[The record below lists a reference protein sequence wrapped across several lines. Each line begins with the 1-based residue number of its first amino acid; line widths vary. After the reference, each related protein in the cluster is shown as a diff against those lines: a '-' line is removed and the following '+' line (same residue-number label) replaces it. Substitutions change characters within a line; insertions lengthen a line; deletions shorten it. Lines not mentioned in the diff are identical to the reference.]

1 MKKILSLVLTLTL
14 AVAFF
19 GFSAQAVN
27 AEVPA
32 SDCTTDKVVVIHYK
46 RWNDDYEGKDFWA
59 WGGGTA
65 GSGNPQIVGQDDFGA
80 VAYFCVD
87 EDADHEAGLIPR
99 QNDWSYKDG
108 ADTDGNGEG
117 GDDKHIQLREESDDD
132 ELTTEAF
139 VGFDENGV
147 KHVYVLQGASEVFYN
162 DPAMPMFQKDG
173 FGTVVVVYYDPVES
187 YDGWNM
193 WTWGTG
199 TDGTQAPNLFQWELG
214 VDQGVAGKY
223 RVAVFNIAADADDT
237 IGFIVRTDAWEK
249 QWDEDLFLDVTAVK
263 GSGTQF
269 TFYMGGAPDF
279 YDNYTDFDAQV
290 NLFEI
295 LELGALDQHSIEL
308 EFNKDV
314 ITKDELG
321 ALIVDKTLFEVT
333 DKDGNVIAID
343 KISFDTVAD
352 ANTAFTIITED
363 ALMGMASPFNVK
375 YMPNETDMYELGFAV
390 DSTPPVIDIAG
401 FTEVS
406 IELGDT
412 YQLPIYSSSDFNGE
426 ESVKV
431 TDLKIKEGFG
441 TVDTRNAGIYEI
453 VIVATDNFG
462 NFREATITVTVTDPC
477 DETAH
482 LNASNNTTNL
492 IALLVAAPLA
502 VGAFVTLR
510 KQY

>member
-14 AVAFF
+14 SVVFF
-19 GFSAQAVN
+19 GIGNQAVS

-32 SDCTTDKVVVIHYK
+32 SDCATDKVVVVHYK
-46 RWNDDYEGKDFWA
+46 RWNDDYEGLSMHVWDH
-59 WGGGTA
+59 GTL
-65 GSGNPQIVGQDDFGA
+65 GSGGEIVGQDDFGA
-80 VAYFCVD
+80 VAYLCID
-87 EDADHEAGLIPR
+87 DDASHKIGLIPH
-99 QNDWSYKDG
+99 NDDWSYKDG
-108 ADTDGNGEG
+108 SDTNDDGNG
-117 GDDKHIQLREESDDD
+117 GDDKFVQLREEDDED

-139 VGFDENGV
+139 VGFDESGV
-147 KHVYVLQGASEVFYN
+147 KHVYVLQGSSEVYYQ
-162 DPAMPMFQKDG
+162 DTDMPYFQKDG
-173 FGTVVVVYYDPVES
+173 FGTLVVVYYDPIEA
-187 YDGWNM
+187 YDGWNI
-193 WTWGTG
+193 WNFEANATF
-199 TDGTQAPNLFQWELG
+199 DYVKDYAPIPNEFQWGLG
-214 VDQGVAGKY
+214 VDQGAVDKY
-223 RVAVFNIAADADDT
+223 RVAVINVPSDAQDNV
-237 IGFIVRTDAWEK
+237 GFIVRTDSWEK
-249 QWDEDLFLDVTAVK
+249 QWADDLFIDVTAIK

-279 YDNYTDFDAQV
+279 YSNYTDFDAQV

-295 LELGALDQHSIEL
+295 VELGALDQNSIEL

-343 KISFDTVAD
+343 RVSFDTVAD
-352 ANTAFTIITED
+352 ANTMFTIITTD
-363 ALMGMASPFNVK
+363 PLVGMASPFNVQ
-375 YMPNETDMYELGFAV
+375 YTPNETEMYELDF
-390 DSTPPVIDIAG
+390 DIDNTPPEIDIAG

-412 YQLPIYSSSDFNGE
+412 YQIPIYTASDDNGAQL
-426 ESVKV
+426 V
-431 TDLKIKEGFG
+431 IKEGFG

-453 VIVATDNFG
+453 VIVATDKFG
-462 NFREATITVTVTDPC
+462 NFTEATITVTVTDPC

-502 VGAFVTLR
+502 VGAFITLR
-510 KQY
+510 KY